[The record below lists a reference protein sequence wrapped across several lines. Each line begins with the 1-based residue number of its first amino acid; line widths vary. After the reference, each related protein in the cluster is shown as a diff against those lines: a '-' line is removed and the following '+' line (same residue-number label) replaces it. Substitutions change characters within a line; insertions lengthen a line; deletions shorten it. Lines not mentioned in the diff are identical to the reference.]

1 MKKIALIG
9 LAVMALF
16 SVNAQ
21 TVKKASQV
29 AGKKNPHIN
38 VFNQALRSGDVN
50 AAAVALNYYISE
62 QGASNTYADTL
73 AMLYMQLGAYPQCYY
88 WANGRLQQNPDDK
101 ALMEMKGISL
111 DKMQQPKEAI
121 DVFEKLFKATQN
133 PYHAYKLMELQ
144 YGIKRLAECLVTA
157 NAAEKLTYKPE
168 MIMTYSVGEQVGRT
182 YLEAG
187 VLNIHGLTLYDLDK
201 KAEAKSYFEKAVALD
216 SNFVLARQNLEA
228 IKLEAAGKSAPV
240 NPATNTPGAPPANKN
255 N

>member
-1 MKKIALIG
+1 MKKIALVSVALLG
-9 LAVMALF
+9 LF
-16 SVNAQ
+16 FVNAQ
-21 TVKKASQV
+21 TVKKTAPA
-29 AGKKNPHIN
+29 AGKLNPHLK
-38 VFNQALRSGDVN
+38 VFNQTLKSGDIS

-62 QGASNTYADTL
+62 QGATNAYADTL
-73 AMLYMQLGAYPQCYY
+73 AMLYMQLGAYPQCYF

-101 ALMEMKGISL
+101 SLMEMKGICL

-121 DVFEKLFKATQN
+121 EVFEKLFKLTQN

-157 NAAEKLTYKPE
+157 NAAEKLAYKPE

-201 KAEAKSYFEKAVALD
+201 KAEAKTYFEKAVSLD

-228 IKLEAAGKSAPV
+228 IKLEASGKSAPV
-240 NPATNTPGAPPANKN
+240 NPGTNTPGAPPANKN